1 MSGRSRSA
9 FTLIELLVVIAIIA
23 ILIGLLL
30 PAVQKVR
37 EAAARMQ
44 CSNNLKQL
52 GLAAHNYHDANG
64 GFPTAGKNGC
74 EAPIHPN
81 VAAACATGNP
91 DPPDNAPVNAPYTV
105 PSSDLNV
112 RRQEWSWAYRVL
124 PYIEQENVFR
134 HTNNTVVRQSVIKT
148 FHCPTRRPA
157 QLYNN
162 NAKIDYAANAGS
174 GLGDNNTTG
183 VIFRTGA
190 APAVRLTDVTD
201 GTSNTPLFG
210 EKRMKRDKFGVSY
223 DDNESVFSPGWDSEI
238 ARAAVADVDTN
249 GTAGRP
255 LSWGP
260 NPDIRVTPTTVFTPD
275 PNGGLSQFGSSHPAG
290 CQFVLCDGSVRPV
303 RFNPDRTIFRR
314 FCTKADGGVVSGD
327 F

>member
-1 MSGRSRSA
+1 MSHRNRPA

-52 GLAAHNYHDANG
+52 GLAAHNYHDVNG

-91 DPPDNAPVNAPYTV
+91 DPPDNAPINAPYTV
-105 PSSDLNV
+105 PTSNLSV
-112 RRQEWSWAYRVL
+112 RRQEWSWAYKLL
-124 PYIEQENVFR
+124 PYIEQDNVFR
-134 HTNNTVVRQSVIKT
+134 HANDTTVRRSVVKT
-148 FHCPTRRPA
+148 FHCPARRPA
-157 QLYNN
+157 QPYPTV
-162 NAKIDYAANAGS
+162 AKIDYAANAGS
-174 GLGDNNTTG
+174 GLGDANTTG

-190 APAVRLTDVTD
+190 GGPVRLTDVTD
-201 GTSNTPLFG
+201 GTSNTALFG

-223 DDNESVFSPGWDSEI
+223 DDNESVFTPGWDSEI
-238 ARAAVADVDTN
+238 ARAAVTDLDTN
-249 GTAGRP
+249 GTSGRP

-260 NPDIRVTPTTVFTPD
+260 NPDIRVTDPAIFTDPD
-275 PNGGLSQFGSSHPAG
+275 SGLSQFGSSHPAG

-303 RFNPDRTIFRR
+303 RFNPDRTLFRR
-314 FCTKADGGVVSGD
+314 FCTKADGGVLISD